1 MRFARSAAH
10 AWVVV
15 ATTLLLS
22 SCGGEPTAPKL
33 PPEQYRMRVQ
43 STGGAVGALLLAVDG
58 GSGTPV
64 LLAAAPVTASM
75 SDGAS
80 ASRVLLVGPLGGA
93 DLLEVRA
100 ATPGVPPTVTV
111 LEASAGA
118 SGGYAA
124 ISPGSVTVTWTG
136 VER

>member
-1 MRFARSAAH
+1 MQASGATFRGVDLSAANLRG
-10 AWVVV
+10 AD
-15 ATTLLLS
+15 LS
-22 SCGGEPTAPKL
+22 
-33 PPEQYRMRVQ
+33 
-43 STGGAVGALLLAVDG
+43 D
-58 GSGTPV
+58 
-64 LLAAAPVTASM
+64 
-75 SDGAS
+75 
-80 ASRVLLVGPLGGA
+80 A

>member
-1 MRFARSAAH
+1 MRFVRSAAR
-10 AWVVV
+10 AWL
-15 ATTLLLS
+15 ATATVLLLS
-22 SCGGEPTAPKL
+22 SCGGEPTTPKL
-33 PPEQYRMRVQ
+33 PSELYRMRVQ
-43 STGGAVGALLLAVDG
+43 STAGAVGALLVSVEG
-58 GSGTPV
+58 GSGTPL

-75 SDGAS
+75 SDGTS
-80 ASRVLLVGPLGGA
+80 PSRVLLVGPLGGV

-100 ATPGVPPTVTV
+100 TTPGVPPTVTV